1 MRAVIQKVSRAHV
14 DVLAGQ
20 SRERSGQIEAGLMV
34 LLGVCHADT
43 EADARYIADKIAGL
57 RIFEDEAG
65 KLNRSVQDIGG
76 AVLLVSQ
83 FTLYADARNG
93 RRPSFS
99 QAARPEAAEP
109 LYETVAGLL
118 RRHGLQRHS
127 GPRFVERRHLLGAHH
142 VELLLVAAVGQDAG
156 GHHAAHAV
164 GNHLRHG
171 GGHLCGVAAQAQL
184 LGKSHRKNSLVGR

>member
-65 KLNRSVQDIGG
+65 KLNRSVQDTGG

-93 RRPSFS
+93 RRPSLS

-118 RRHGLQRHS
+118 RRHGLNVETGRFQAHMQIDLCND
-127 GPRFVERRHLLGAHH
+127 GPVT
-142 VELLLVAAVGQDAG
+142 LLLDSQK
-156 GHHAAHAV
+156 
-164 GNHLRHG
+164 LF
-171 GGHLCGVAAQAQL
+171 
-184 LGKSHRKNSLVGR
+184 

>member
-20 SRERSGQIEAGLMV
+20 NRERSGQIEAGLMV

-93 RRPSFS
+93 RRPLIQPSRPPRS
-99 QAARPEAAEP
+99 GRALIRNRGRAAAPPRP
-109 LYETVAGLL
+109 
-118 RRHGLQRHS
+118 
-127 GPRFVERRHLLGAHH
+127 
-142 VELLLVAAVGQDAG
+142 
-156 GHHAAHAV
+156 
-164 GNHLRHG
+164 
-171 GGHLCGVAAQAQL
+171 
-184 LGKSHRKNSLVGR
+184 

>member
-65 KLNRSVQDIGG
+65 KLNRSVQDTGG

-118 RRHGLQRHS
+118 RRHGLSVETGRFQAHMQIDLCND
-127 GPRFVERRHLLGAHH
+127 GPVT
-142 VELLLVAAVGQDAG
+142 LLLDSQK
-156 GHHAAHAV
+156 
-164 GNHLRHG
+164 LF
-171 GGHLCGVAAQAQL
+171 
-184 LGKSHRKNSLVGR
+184 

>member
-93 RRPSFS
+93 RRP
-99 QAARPEAAEP
+99 EAAEP

-118 RRHGLQRHS
+118 RRHGLNVETGRFQAHMQIDLCND
-127 GPRFVERRHLLGAHH
+127 GPVT
-142 VELLLVAAVGQDAG
+142 LLLDSQK
-156 GHHAAHAV
+156 
-164 GNHLRHG
+164 LF
-171 GGHLCGVAAQAQL
+171 
-184 LGKSHRKNSLVGR
+184 